1 MKEKIDKLQIYRN
14 YLSTLATRQE
24 YGDKYGDT
32 EEIVEM
38 YEKQL
43 GKDEPLNKL
52 LVKALKKEKASNNE
66 R

>member
-1 MKEKIDKLQIYRN
+1 MKDEIDKLQTYRN

-24 YGDKYGDT
+24 HGDKYGDT

-52 LVKALKKEKASNNE
+52 LVKALKEGKASSNE
-66 R
+66 

>member
-1 MKEKIDKLQIYRN
+1 MKKDLQTYRN

-32 EEIVEM
+32 DEIVEM

-43 GKDEPLNKL
+43 GKDEPLNEL
-52 LVKALKKEKASNNE
+52 LVKALKKGKASSNVK
-66 R
+66 

>member
-1 MKEKIDKLQIYRN
+1 MKDEIDKLQTYRN

-43 GKDEPLNKL
+43 GKDELLNEL
-52 LVKALKKEKASNNE
+52 LVKALKK
-66 R
+66 

>member
-1 MKEKIDKLQIYRN
+1 MKDLQTYRN

-32 EEIVEM
+32 EEIVKI

-43 GKDEPLNKL
+43 GKDEPLNEL
-52 LVKALKKEKASNNE
+52 LVKALKKGKASSNVKDK